1 MTPRQL
7 QSLRKRKLE
16 AMQRE
21 ELLVGL
27 ICSASVNYSFCHPEK
42 PVPPTYWMLHPP
54 PPEKLKPLTG
64 DDILAMVHG
73 LPKQFVM
80 RHGEA

>member
-27 ICSASVNYSFCHPEK
+27 ICSASVNYSFCHPEIH
-42 PVPPTYWMLHPP
+42 LHLRSLNRSPATTSWP
-54 PPEKLKPLTG
+54 WYMDFQNSL
-64 DDILAMVHG
+64 
-73 LPKQFVM
+73 
-80 RHGEA
+80 